1 MVQEALAKRKQHSH
15 FINNFKYGETFA
27 DTEFKGLPLPKQEKG
42 KSHPT
47 RPVSKRPPNWCKY
60 QPEEVEALVVKLA
73 REGNSPS
80 RIGTILRDQH
90 AVPLAKPITGKRVM
104 KILKENQLAPS
115 LPEDLTS
122 LLKKAESLALHL
134 EKNRTDLYNKRAL
147 QLIEAK
153 IHKLSRYY
161 KHKGILPTTWKYV
174 AKIASIT

>member
-1 MVQEALAKRKQHSH
+1 M
-15 FINNFKYGETFA
+15 
-27 DTEFKGLPLPKQEKG
+27 PKQEKG
-42 KSHPT
+42 KSHQT
-47 RPVSKRPPNWCKY
+47 RPVSKRSPNWCKY
-60 QPEEVEALVVKLA
+60 QPEEVEALIVKLA

-90 AVPLAKPITGKRVM
+90 SVPLTKPITGKRVM

-115 LPEDLTS
+115 LPEDLAS

-134 EKNRTDLYNKRAL
+134 EKNKTDLYNKRSL

-161 KHKGILPTTWKYV
+161 KHKGILPSNWKYQ